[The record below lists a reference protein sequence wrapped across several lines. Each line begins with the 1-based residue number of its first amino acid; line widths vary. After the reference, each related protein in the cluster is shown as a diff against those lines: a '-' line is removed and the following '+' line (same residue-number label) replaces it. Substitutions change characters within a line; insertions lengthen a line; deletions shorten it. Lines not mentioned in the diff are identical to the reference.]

1 MIKKILIALLAAL
14 PLAASAQLSSGK
26 WVTHTR
32 FAISST
38 QNVIDT
44 KDKVYSL
51 VNNSLYCFD
60 KSTKAQTVLS
70 NQNQLSGTL
79 ISGIYYN
86 YDKQYLVVTYDD
98 SNIDIVANDGKVTNI
113 PNIKDAVMTQSRV
126 INDVTF
132 SGDKIFVATGF
143 GFVVIDDA
151 KMQITETRVFSRS
164 ISSVGEVGKWRV
176 VFLPNQEVYYCPAD
190 KAPEWL
196 GGYKATTIANMDNGK
211 ILAINDATILV
222 KQDKR
227 LTKVTIADS
236 GTDEATFTSISLVEA
251 APTNV
256 QKTATGYLA
265 NFFAAKYYYTFDA
278 EGGNAAKK
286 TFTVKEL
293 VSCAPDGDGTLWG
306 VNEKGV
312 HSYAATNTYYKPDA
326 VSINGVPYWMG
337 YNKNTHKLYLTA
349 TSDIGILQSANVG
362 ALYEIDKYDGNSWT
376 YERPT
381 GTAGSQG
388 WYWPIFDP
396 TDSTDTYYISSRLS
410 GQFKVTDD
418 KVVTIFN
425 AQNSPFV
432 ARKAAIRFDN
442 DGNLWMVHS
451 SLSNN
456 VPVKVLPHEKLKKG
470 NITLSDWTV
479 YNVPDVTNINS
490 FKYSIFDISNKSN
503 IKAFNCGDYICPII
517 LWRVNPDL
525 SKPEFESKSYTSLT
539 ASDGSN
545 CTWVYSYALKA
556 DRDDNFLFGFD
567 KGLVMFKATDAFN
580 EGFTVEKAKSLEGT
594 SVYTVE
600 VDTLNRKWVG
610 TGSDG
615 LYLLSPDCKTVI
627 NHYTSSNSPLLTNVV
642 YQVCCNTDNNSV
654 FVVTPLGVQQFF
666 SDYTESATDYSNV
679 YAYPNPVRPDFTGYI
694 TITGLMEGSNV
705 VIKDAKGNVV
715 KQFTGAN
722 GSVAWDGCNE
732 AGERLPTGNYGVFAA
747 QEGAQMPE
755 QPYTKVMIIK

>member
-86 YDKQYLVVTYDD
+86 YDKQYLVVIYDD
-98 SNIDIVANDGKVTNI
+98 SNIDIIAENGKVTNI
-113 PNIKDAVMTQSRV
+113 PNIKDAVMTQSRI

-132 SGDKIFVATGF
+132 CGDKIFVATRF
-143 GFVVIDDA
+143 GFVVIDDT
-151 KMQITETRVFSRS
+151 KMRITETRVYSYN
-164 ISSVGEVGKWRV
+164 ISSVAEVGKWRI
-176 VFLPNQEVYYCPAD
+176 VFLPNQDVFYCPTNSV
-190 KAPEWL
+190 PEWL
-196 GGYKATTIANMDNGK
+196 NGYKKTTIANMVNGK

-222 KQDKR
+222 KQDSR

-236 GTDEATFTSISLVEA
+236 GTDEATFTSTPLVEA

-326 VSINGVPYWMG
+326 VSINGVPFWMG

-349 TSDIGILQSANVG
+349 TSDNGILPKANVG
-362 ALYEIDKYDGNSWT
+362 AACEINKFDGTSW
-376 YERPT
+376 ESANPT
-381 GTAGSQG
+381 VVSGTQG
-388 WYWPIFDP
+388 WYWPEFDP
-396 TDSTDTYYISSRLS
+396 LDTTDTYYIHTRAKFLM
-410 GQFKVTDD
+410 
-418 KVVTIFN
+418 KVVENNVVKQYTDAI
-425 AQNSPFV
+425 SP
-432 ARKAAIRFDN
+432 AKSYKGAYRFDSA
-442 DGNLWMVHS
+442 GNLWLVNS
-451 SLSNN
+451 WPKDQA
-456 VPVKVLPHEKLKKG
+456 PVKVLPHDKVVS
-470 NITLSDWTV
+470 NNVAISDWTT
-479 YNVPDVTNINS
+479 YPINDVLSVAT
-490 FKYSIFDISNKSN
+490 FKRSILDISNKSN
-503 IKAFNCGDYICPII
+503 LKAFNAGDYICPLIV
-517 LWRVNPDL
+517 WRNNPDL
-525 SKPEFESKSYTSLT
+525 STGEYETKSFTSLT
-539 ASDGSN
+539 ASDGST
-545 CTWVYSYALKA
+545 CSWVYSWAIKA
-556 DRDDNFLFGFD
+556 DLDDNILFGFD

-705 VIKDAKGNVV
+705 VIKDAKDNVV

>member
-14 PLAASAQLSSGK
+14 PLAASAQLSLGK

-86 YDKQYLVVTYDD
+86 NDKKYLVATYDD
-98 SNIDIVANDGKVTNI
+98 SNIDIIAENGKVTNI
-113 PNIKDAVMTQSRV
+113 PNIKDAVMTQSRI

-143 GFVVIDDA
+143 GFVVIDDT
-151 KMQITETRVFSRS
+151 KMRITETRVYSYN
-164 ISSVGEVGKWRV
+164 ISSVAEVGKWRI
-176 VFLPNQEVYYCPAD
+176 VFLPNQDVFYCPTNSV
-190 KAPEWL
+190 PEWL
-196 GGYKATTIANMDNGK
+196 NGYKKTTIANMVNGK

-236 GTDEATFTSISLVEA
+236 GTDEATFTSTSLVEA

-278 EGGNAAKK
+278 EGGNAVKK

-312 HSYAATNTYYKPDA
+312 HSYAATDTYYKPNA
-326 VSINGVPYWMG
+326 VSINGVPFWMG

-349 TSDIGILQSANVG
+349 TSDNGILPKANVG
-362 ALYEIDKYDGNSWT
+362 AVCEINKFDGTSW
-376 YERPT
+376 ESANPT
-381 GTAGSQG
+381 VVAGTQG
-388 WYWPIFDP
+388 WYWPEFDP
-396 TDSTDTYYISSRLS
+396 LDTTDTYYIHTRAKFLI
-410 GQFKVTDD
+410 
-418 KVVTIFN
+418 KVVDNTVVKQYTDAI
-425 AQNSPFV
+425 SPTKSYKG
-432 ARKAAIRFDN
+432 AYRFDN
-442 DGNLWMVHS
+442 AGNLWLVNS
-451 SLSNN
+451 WPKEQA
-456 VPVKVLPHEKLKKG
+456 PVKVLPHDKVVS
-470 NITLSDWTV
+470 NDVSISDWTT
-479 YNVPDVTNINS
+479 YPINDVLSVAT
-490 FKYSIFDISNKSN
+490 FKRSILDISNKSN
-503 IKAFNCGDYICPII
+503 IKVFNAGDYICPLIV
-517 LWRVNPDL
+517 WRNNPDL
-525 SKPEFESKSYTSLT
+525 STGEYETKSFTSLT
-539 ASDGSN
+539 ASDGST
-545 CTWVYSYALKA
+545 CSWVYSWAIKA
-556 DRDDNFLFGFD
+556 DLDDNIVFGFD

-732 AGERLPTGNYGVFAA
+732 AGERLQTGNYGVFAA